1 MLPELRCVAEMNNVP
16 ETPDRAGRD
25 QPDEAD
31 TPTARFPTTVAVLL
45 VAVLVAV
52 ILLVFTDVPALTV
65 IGSILL
71 FLLIFAS

>member
-45 VAVLVAV
+45 VALVSAV
-52 ILLVFTDVPALTV
+52 R
-65 IGSILL
+65 
-71 FLLIFAS
+71 